1 MLMFECFK
9 KHKTLIA
16 LVITILFA
24 VVQIPLLLNH
34 EPWMDEGIS
43 WELSKDINLTNIYEV
58 NAAEPHPILWQ
69 LILAPFSQNNF
80 PVITLSFISLA
91 LVSLAVFLLVRFAPF
106 NYFIKIIF
114 ILSSGFFYFNP
125 IISRD
130 YSLIPLAICLVCL
143 AYKNRHQ
150 KPLLYGL
157 SLAFLTQTH
166 FLMYGLAGVL
176 TIGFIVEEFVAK
188 NKTISKKLRAN
199 LIFLIPILLSIL
211 SVIPLILGSMQNQA
225 ILNGYIRERRILVA
239 PSGSLFEHTLGTYLG
254 FYVNALEPVIYILL
268 TVIII
273 NALAENLKL
282 GFYLLGSL
290 AFWIF
295 CLLFIYDGYAV
306 FFQKVS
312 ILTLIFIATTWLLK
326 NEGKNEKPNFVSR
339 LLNFSE
345 IVKFFR
351 VYAVAPTGIALTFLV
366 ACTVPQTFS
375 IAKSDFESD
384 FSGSKATADFVNH
397 EIEVNSLIIEA
408 NGHVASNTFN
418 AAVLAQIK
426 NRITFYNV
434 PLRTYDDRYI
444 KLRYASADHEALK
457 KNEFNE
463 EELINFLKAASE
475 KYDHIYYVDSIPGCK
490 NAKPYN
496 DEALNKYEVVKI
508 LGTKKYLT
516 PAEYPTKVYKVK

>member
-1 MLMFECFK
+1 MLF
-9 KHKTLIA
+9 
-16 LVITILFA
+16 
-24 VVQIPLLLNH
+24 
-34 EPWMDEGIS
+34 
-43 WELSKDINLTNIYEV
+43 
-58 NAAEPHPILWQ
+58 
-69 LILAPFSQNNF
+69 
-80 PVITLSFISLA
+80 
-91 LVSLAVFLLVRFAPF
+91 R
-106 NYFIKIIF
+106 
-114 ILSSGFFYFNP
+114 
-125 IISRD
+125 SR
-130 YSLIPLAICLVCL
+130 S
-143 AYKNRHQ
+143 
-150 KPLLYGL
+150 
-157 SLAFLTQTH
+157 
-166 FLMYGLAGVL
+166 
-176 TIGFIVEEFVAK
+176 FIVEEFVAK

-268 TVIII
+268 TVITI

-326 NEGKNEKPNFVSR
+326 NEGKNEKPNFVSK

-366 ACTVPQTFS
+366 VCTVPQTFS

-384 FSGSKATADFVNH
+384 FSGSKATADFINH
-397 EIEVNSLIIEA
+397 EVEANSLIIEA

-434 PLRTYDDRYI
+434 PLRTYNDRYI
-444 KLRYASADHEALK
+444 KLLRDRKS
-457 KNEFNE
+457 
-463 EELINFLKAASE
+463 
-475 KYDHIYYVDSIPGCK
+475 
-490 NAKPYN
+490 
-496 DEALNKYEVVKI
+496 VV
-508 LGTKKYLT
+508 
-516 PAEYPTKVYKVK
+516 